1 MPSGKNPVHSSFHL
15 GWPQGGAS
23 SRCKFLITC
32 LGVIAVGAFIAVDFC
47 VGSLVKHAW
56 MLGGGSHASQ
66 LMPAAATGLI
76 AGDGL
81 WALPAALLAIIG
93 IDPPICMTFTAASA

>member
-1 MPSGKNPVHSSFHL
+1 M
-15 GWPQGGAS
+15 
-23 SRCKFLITC
+23 CT
-32 LGVIAVGAFIAVDFC
+32 VGAFIAVDFC

-56 MLGGGSHASQ
+56 MLGGAAHAGQ
-66 LMPAAATGLI
+66 LIPAAATGLI

-93 IDPPICMTFTAASA
+93 LQPPICMTFMRAVTAAGH